1 MKCTLLLSGVA
12 ALLSM
17 SCSTSAEK
25 ENIDFATAT
34 SEKIFKLDPNSA
46 ESPKSEIKL
55 SVLYVKGEGQK
66 AKQINDTISRWLLQI
81 KGVSMQQAVDSFA
94 NMRGNN
100 YIKDFKELYLKD
112 KAENAQPGGWYQ
124 AHCDLK
130 TRTEQN
136 ADTII
141 NYIAEQDTYDGGA
154 HGLFVK
160 SVMNFSTN
168 TGKLVTLDKI
178 LLPGYQTRL
187 NEILLN
193 KLLKQTNSQDINELK
208 EKGYLYSMDMCPS
221 QFYLI
226 NSNGITFIYNQYEI
240 APYAVGLTELQLTW
254 DELKDIAKDK
264 KD

>member
-112 KAENAQPGGWYQ
+112 KAENAQPGTRVFCKQ
-124 AHCDLK
+124 RLEPCDKCVVRIDSLQK
-130 TRTEQN
+130 INDYRQNIIYFLCVTWNSDKRQTCSTR
-136 ADTII
+136 
-141 NYIAEQDTYDGGA
+141 
-154 HGLFVK
+154 
-160 SVMNFSTN
+160 
-168 TGKLVTLDKI
+168 
-178 LLPGYQTRL
+178 
-187 NEILLN
+187 N
-193 KLLKQTNSQDINELK
+193 KCVD
-208 EKGYLYSMDMCPS
+208 
-221 QFYLI
+221 
-226 NSNGITFIYNQYEI
+226 
-240 APYAVGLTELQLTW
+240 A
-254 DELKDIAKDK
+254 
-264 KD
+264 